1 MDDISIAQV
10 GLYDS
15 CATTSLADGTII
27 EQNIYPG
34 GYFWFFFIFM
44 SKLYP
49 Y

>member
-1 MDDISIAQV
+1 MDEISIVQV

-34 GYFWFFFIFM
+34 DYIAFVSIY
-44 SKLYP
+44 LYV
-49 Y
+49 